1 MSLKPEQE
9 WLLVGCGLIA
19 HADEILD
26 MGEWDA
32 ALRLIDET
40 IDGEDRDTW
49 REIIA
54 DQDALEERFARLP
67 PLDQGHHLE
76 VLHRCW
82 KMALV
87 DGGDS
92 EIEETVHDRIA
103 RALGVSEAEAALLRE
118 RWTREAI
125 ERAELVAGLAAVF
138 TNLDGHLDFQEAI
151 HFDNILERLPLSMGR
166 RLELSNLLHKPPR
179 LDPLAD
185 KLASLDA
192 DDRLATLHQLVP
204 LVAASQRGGRERDA
218 FFELAGRAKVPLA
231 EAERLLNHESGT

>member
-1 MSLKPEQE
+1 MTSDQTRVAEAIRAFEAGEIVVVTDDDDRENEGDLVIAASLCTPEKMAFIIRHT
-9 WLLVGCGLIA
+9 CGIVCTPMTRADARRLKLD
-19 HADEILD
+19 ADEILD

-92 EIEETVHDRIA
+92 VIEETVHDRIA
-103 RALGVSEAEAALLRE
+103 HTLVVSEAEAALLRE

-125 ERAELVAGLAAVF
+125 ERAELVAAA
-138 TNLDGHLDFQEAI
+138 H
-151 HFDNILERLPLSMGR
+151 
-166 RLELSNLLHKPPR
+166 
-179 LDPLAD
+179 
-185 KLASLDA
+185 LASHSRTSESSRAGSALLKV
-192 DDRLATLHQLVP
+192 RRRSTP
-204 LVAASQRGGRERDA
+204 FGPA
-218 FFELAGRAKVPLA
+218 FF
-231 EAERLLNHESGT
+231 